1 MSTAPP
7 VDLAALQAQLAA
19 LQERIAQLESQRGPQ
34 SENPEQGNPAT
45 GVSAEKP
52 HPETPPTVDRLSMVV
67 FSGSL
72 DRVLAAF
79 MIATAAAASGMEVI
93 MFFTF
98 WGLGALR
105 DRNKRVKKTLRE
117 RLFGIMLPRGTR
129 GLPMSQL
136 NMGGLGPRLIR
147 YIMAEK
153 GTASLEELIVLAA
166 ELNVKI
172 YACDMSRELLGI
184 QMDELISY
192 PHLGACGA
200 ATFVERAAGGKV
212 SLFL

>member
-1 MSTAPP
+1 MSDTTTST
-7 VDLAALQAQLAA
+7 DLAALQAQLAA
-19 LQERIAQLESQRGPQ
+19 LQERIAQLESQRGAA
-34 SENPEQGNPAT
+34 NANPALVVP
-45 GVSAEKP
+45 G
-52 HPETPPTVDRLSMVV
+52 ETPTAEPSPVDRLSMVV

-105 DRNKRVKKTLRE
+105 DPNKQVKKTLRE
-117 RLFGIMLPRGTR
+117 RLFGLMLPRGPR
-129 GLPMSQL
+129 DLPMSQL
-136 NMGGLGPRLIR
+136 NLGGLGPKLIR

-153 GTASLEELIVLAA
+153 GTSSLEELIVLAA

-192 PHLGACGA
+192 PHLAACGA